1 MSLENLHGDILV
13 GVEMMTLGGMV
24 QIKQKYNEKDDENA
38 SLLSLPFDDERLCSL
53 KLIGINLLNV
63 SFYKRA

>member
-38 SLLSLPFDDERLCSL
+38 SLLLLPFDDWCSL
-53 KLIGINLLNV
+53 KLIESLQMFV
-63 SFYKRA
+63 YKRG